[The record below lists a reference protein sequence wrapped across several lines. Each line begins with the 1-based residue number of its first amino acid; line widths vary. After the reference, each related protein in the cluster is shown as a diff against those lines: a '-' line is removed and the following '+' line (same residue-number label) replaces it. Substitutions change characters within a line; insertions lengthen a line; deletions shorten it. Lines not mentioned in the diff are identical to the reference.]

1 VRPAALAAF
10 GGGVAAAISLL
21 LAAASGSPYLTAERV
36 NGWMVVFAAALLVA
50 LVAAPFVLERRAR
63 ERRTGSVPSV
73 PGDGDATA
81 DPGQRGQT
89 PGDGLRDERWEG
101 AALAWG
107 GIALA
112 VLAVAIPVGLAE
124 SFSGDSL
131 AGTAALLATIES
143 GLVLG
148 TLLLWLLSG

>member
-50 LVAAPFVLERRAR
+50 LVAAPFVLERRLRAGR
-63 ERRTGSVPSV
+63 PGS
-73 PGDGDATA
+73 
-81 DPGQRGQT
+81 
-89 PGDGLRDERWEG
+89 GDGLRDERWEG